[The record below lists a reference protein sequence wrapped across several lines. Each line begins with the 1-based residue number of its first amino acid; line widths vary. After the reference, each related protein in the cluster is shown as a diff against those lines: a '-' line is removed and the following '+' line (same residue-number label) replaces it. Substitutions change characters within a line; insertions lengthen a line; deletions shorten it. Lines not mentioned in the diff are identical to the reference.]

1 MSSNMSENIFL
12 RILNDAGDGTENEN
26 MLAWEHPR
34 IVNAS
39 KSTVRETIML
49 SDGRQRG
56 SEGNL
61 MRTQSVVSTS
71 KYSMIVLRSIC
82 KERGVSMDKR
92 ANEMSCGRRYNVR
105 VWRWRNGIESPSQ
118 PRALWRGSLDD
129 KRTDTRERDLQ
140 NTLRI
145 SRSSMVASLPND
157 RSNWLRLV

>member
-39 KSTVRETIML
+39 KSTVRDTIML

-82 KERGVSMDKR
+82 KERGVSIDER
-92 ANEMSCGRRYNVR
+92 TNEMSCARKDNAR
-105 VWRWRNGIESPSQ
+105 VWRWCNWIGSPSQ
-118 PRALWRGSLDD
+118 PRAPWSGSLDD
-129 KRTDTRERDLQ
+129 KRTDTREGDLQ